1 MKRWLFAAFGVAAAL
16 ASGAAMARVNV
27 DVAIGVPGVVVGGP
41 AYYAPPPPVY
51 YAPPAPVYYGPPP
64 VVVRPAPVYYGPRYY
79 PGPRYYYGPPGYRGD
94 HYHGHGHGRGHGR
107 WRD

>member
-41 AYYAPPPPVY
+41 AYYAPPPAY
-51 YAPPAPVYYGPPP
+51 YAPPP
-64 VVVRPAPVYYGPRYY
+64 VVVEKSVVTIT
-79 PGPRYYYGPPGYRGD
+79 PPPISVTELEGALC
-94 HYHGHGHGRGHGR
+94 
-107 WRD
+107 W